1 MFIYTIS
8 NQSFRALVPKS
19 EYKGVILKLTPK
31 DKKKIAELIS
41 KKSFLEFELVTIDR
55 LLDKKKTII
64 ESSGLF
70 CRREHLLGQIHTLEN
85 MIKDI
90 KAKRLEKQQAL
101 ITK

>member
-1 MFIYTIS
+1 M
-8 NQSFRALVPKS
+8 
-19 EYKGVILKLTPK
+19 
-31 DKKKIAELIS
+31 
-41 KKSFLEFELVTIDR
+41 SFLEFELVTIDR

-101 ITK
+101 IAK

>member
-1 MFIYTIS
+1 MFIYPAS
-8 NQSFRALVPKS
+8 NQNFRALVPKS

-41 KKSFLEFELVTIDR
+41 EKSFLEFELVTIDR

-85 MIKDI
+85 MIKEI
-90 KAKRLEKQQAL
+90 KTKRLEKQMAHR
-101 ITK
+101 K